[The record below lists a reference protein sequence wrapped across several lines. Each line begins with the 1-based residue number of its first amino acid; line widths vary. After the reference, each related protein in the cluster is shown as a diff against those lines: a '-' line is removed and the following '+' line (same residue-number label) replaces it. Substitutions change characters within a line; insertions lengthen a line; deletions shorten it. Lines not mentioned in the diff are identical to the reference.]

1 VYVLAMEVEIR
12 IPDAQSLKDKRT
24 VVKPL
29 LDGARR
35 RYSVSAAEVAR
46 QDDWQR
52 AVVGFAVV
60 TSAVHLAESVMDDV
74 DRFVWSHPE
83 LEVVRAER
91 SWLG

>member
-1 VYVLAMEVEIR
+1 MEVEIR
-12 IPDAQSLKDKRT
+12 IPEARSLKDKRQ

-35 RYSVSAAEVAR
+35 RYSVSAAEVAL

-60 TSAVHLAESVMDDV
+60 ASAVHVATAVMDDV

-83 LEVVRAER
+83 LEVVAAER
-91 SWLG
+91 QWLG